1 VIIYEEFIG
10 NYFTLMN
17 GGICQLSMTKIANFL
32 LSHLIPSSAVGYSR
46 T

>member
-1 VIIYEEFIG
+1 MYEEFIG

-32 LSHLIPSSAVGYSR
+32 SLAVIPSFASDYL
-46 T
+46 